1 MSEQDGSPIG
11 GQGGTGRGG
20 PGTDAPGVSTG
31 EAPIFA
37 EELEKRG
44 GMPVAAWVVAALI
57 VVVLVGALVFF
68 GRKKPE
74 AVPNTLLPADAYA
87 ASLPL
92 TQFAM
97 SESENL
103 TGGKQTYLDGKID
116 NTGGRTVTAVT
127 VQVVFQND
135 MELTPQID
143 TLPLTL
149 IRVKEP
155 YIDTEPV
162 SAEPLKPGDEH
173 EFRLTFETVPENWN
187 QQMPEVR
194 VIRIGVR

>member
-1 MSEQDGSPIG
+1 MSEQDGSPIDE
-11 GQGGTGRGG
+11 QSGTGR
-20 PGTDAPGVSTG
+20 DAPGGASA

-37 EELEKRG
+37 EELEERG
-44 GMPVAAWVVAALI
+44 GFPLAAWGVAALI
-57 VVVLVGALVFF
+57 VVVLVGALVYF

-74 AVPNTLLPADAYA
+74 AAPNTLQPADAYA

-97 SESENL
+97 SESANL
-103 TGGKQTYLDGKID
+103 SGGKQTYLDGHIG
-116 NTGGRTVTAVT
+116 NTGDRTVTAVT
-127 VQVVFQND
+127 VQVVFRND
-135 MELTPQID
+135 EDLAPQID

-155 YIDTEPV
+155 YIDIEPV
-162 SAEPLKPGDEH
+162 SAAPLKPGDDR

-187 QQMPEVR
+187 LQMPEVR
-194 VIRIGVR
+194 VIHAGLR